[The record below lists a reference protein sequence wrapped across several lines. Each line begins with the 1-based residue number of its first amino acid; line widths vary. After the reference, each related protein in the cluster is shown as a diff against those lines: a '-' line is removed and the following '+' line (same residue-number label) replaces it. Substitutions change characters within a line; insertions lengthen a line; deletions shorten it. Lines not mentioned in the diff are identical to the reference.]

1 MDILKAFSLCDEQY
15 PINIQGTIENP
26 LFQAN
31 QIGNMLGM
39 VNIRKVLANYDNN
52 LKVVTESYTL
62 GGIQKTTFLTE
73 AGLYRLLARSN
84 KPIAEKFQ
92 LWMIQVLKEIRLTG
106 EYKLKQQFEID
117 SKLIQQNAKIEIH
130 NKLLQLYHQ
139 KNVVYICKLKDE
151 NNHKFVI
158 KIGSTQN
165 IKERMTN
172 ISNTYGVIPLVLDV
186 FENYHHIKLENAI
199 HSNES
204 IRTLYYPITK
214 LNGIIT
220 KETFI
225 VNDEEYKSVLCLIN
239 EEITKM
245 NSRDMNPKEMIE
257 LQIKLKE
264 MEIKESEVKTKEIE
278 VKTKETQEKTKQIEA
293 EIRKKELDMK
303 SQENDSEM
311 INKLSEITEKI
322 KTEPI
327 EEKQVEVHNEIEVLK
342 NTFVKR
348 RIHSRS
354 PKVFQFDKDTFELV
368 TIYDSVID
376 VIRNFEGTSHTGL
389 REASKANTI
398 YKNYRWVLQ
407 DRDIAEIPKPQPTV
421 LSSNKSI
428 EYIAMI
434 DVKQTKI
441 MEVFASQRDA
451 AQSRNLAGFSTI
463 SRAIKNGS
471 MSSGH
476 YWNLFDKC
484 CQEMQYEYL
493 SKNSLPERFVKKN
506 SRFVIQI
513 DPITNKEIKRFGS
526 ITDVTLKFQMSHTTL
541 KKVSDNN
548 EIHIGYKWKIAE

>member
-1 MDILKAFSLCDEQY
+1 MYSMDILKAFSLCDEQY
-15 PINIQGTIENP
+15 PINIQGNIENP

-39 VNIRKVLANYDNN
+39 ANIRKVLANYGNE
-52 LKVVTESYTL
+52 LKVVTESYTF
-62 GGIQKTTFLTE
+62 GGKQKTTFLTE

-130 NKLLQLYHQ
+130 NKLLQIYHQ

-151 NNHKFVI
+151 NNDKFVI

-245 NSRDMNPKEMIE
+245 NSHDMTPKQMMEF
-257 LQIKLKE
+257 QIKLKE
-264 MEIKESEVKTKEIE
+264 MEIKEQEIQLKTY
-278 VKTKETQEKTKQIEA
+278 EA

-327 EEKQVEVHNEIEVLK
+327 EEKQVEVNNEIEVLK

-354 PKVFQFDKDTFELV
+354 PK
-368 TIYDSVID
+368 
-376 VIRNFEGTSHTGL
+376 
-389 REASKANTI
+389 ASNLI
-398 YKNYRWVLQ
+398 
-407 DRDIAEIPKPQPTV
+407 
-421 LSSNKSI
+421 
-428 EYIAMI
+428 
-434 DVKQTKI
+434 KI
-441 MEVFASQRDA
+441 
-451 AQSRNLAGFSTI
+451 
-463 SRAIKNGS
+463 
-471 MSSGH
+471 H
-476 YWNLFDKC
+476 
-484 CQEMQYEYL
+484 
-493 SKNSLPERFVKKN
+493 
-506 SRFVIQI
+506 
-513 DPITNKEIKRFGS
+513 
-526 ITDVTLKFQMSHTTL
+526 
-541 KKVSDNN
+541 
-548 EIHIGYKWKIAE
+548 

>member
-1 MDILKAFSLCDEQY
+1 MYSMDILKAFSLCDKEY
-15 PINIQGTIENP
+15 PINIQGTLTKP

-31 QIGNMLGM
+31 QIANLLEMI
-39 VNIRKVLANYDNN
+39 NIHNQISKFNDKQKVLLETD
-52 LKVVTESYTL
+52 SL
-62 GGIQKTTFLTE
+62 GGKQKTAFLTE

-151 NNHKFVI
+151 NNDKFVI

-245 NSRDMNPKEMIE
+245 NSHDMTPKQMMEF
-257 LQIKLKE
+257 QIKLKE
-264 MEIKESEVKTKEIE
+264 MEIKEQEIQLKTY
-278 VKTKETQEKTKQIEA
+278 EA

-327 EEKQVEVHNEIEVLK
+327 EEKQVEVNNEIEVLK

-354 PKVFQFDKDTFELV
+354 PKVFQFDKDTLELV

-407 DRDIAEIPKPQPTV
+407 DRDIVEIPKPQPTV

-476 YWNLFDKC
+476 YWKLFDKC
-484 CQEMQYEYL
+484 SQEMQDEYL
-493 SKNSLPERFVKKN
+493 SKNSLPERFIKKN

-526 ITDVTLKFQMSHTTL
+526 ITDVTLKFQMSHITL
-541 KKVSDNN
+541 KKVSDTN
-548 EIHIGYKWKIAE
+548 EIHNGYKWKIAE

>member
-1 MDILKAFSLCDEQY
+1 MYSMDILKAFSLCDKEY
-15 PINIQGTIENP
+15 PINIQGTLTKP

-31 QIGNMLGM
+31 QIANLLEMK
-39 VNIRKVLANYDNN
+39 NIHNQISKFNDKQKVLLETD
-52 LKVVTESYTL
+52 SL
-62 GGIQKTTFLTE
+62 GGKQKTAFLTE

-84 KPIAEKFQ
+84 KPIASEFQ
-92 LWMIQVLKEIRLTG
+92 NWMVDVLTEIRLTG

-151 NNHKFVI
+151 INHKFVI

-204 IRTLYYPITK
+204 IRTLYFPITK

-225 VNDEEYKSVLCLIN
+225 VNDEEYKSLLWLIN

-257 LQIKLKE
+257 LQIKLKA
-264 MEIKESEVKTKEIE
+264 MEIKESEVKTKEI
-278 VKTKETQEKTKQIEA
+278 QEKTKEIEA

-322 KTEPI
+322 KTEPV
-327 EEKQVEVHNEIEVLK
+327 EEKQVEVNNEIEVLK

-354 PKVFQFDKDTFELV
+354 PKVFQFDKDTLELV

-389 REASKANTI
+389 REASKANTV

-441 MEVFASQRDA
+441 MDVFASQRDA

-476 YWNLFDKC
+476 YWKLFDKC
-484 CQEMQYEYL
+484 SQEMQDEYL
-493 SKNSLPERFVKKN
+493 SKNSLPERFIKKN

-526 ITDVTLKFQMSHTTL
+526 ITDVTLKFQMSHITL

-548 EIHIGYKWKIAE
+548 EIHNGYKWKIAE

>member
-62 GGIQKTTFLTE
+62 GGTQKTTFLTE

-151 NNHKFVI
+151 NNDKFVI

-204 IRTLYYPITK
+204 IRTIYYPITK

-245 NSRDMNPKEMIE
+245 NSHDMTPKQMIE

-264 MEIKESEVKTKEIE
+264 MEIKEQEIQLKTY
-278 VKTKETQEKTKQIEA
+278 EA

-322 KTEPI
+322 KTEPV
-327 EEKQVEVHNEIEVLK
+327 EEKQVEIHNEIEVLK

-376 VIRNFEGTSHTGL
+376 VIRNFEGTSHNGL

-441 MEVFASQRDA
+441 MDVFASQRDA

-476 YWNLFDKC
+476 YWKLFDKC
-484 CQEMQYEYL
+484 SQEMQDEYL
-493 SKNSLPERFVKKN
+493 SKNSLPERFIKKN

-526 ITDVTLKFQMSHTTL
+526 ITDVTLKFQMSHITL

-548 EIHIGYKWKIAE
+548 EIHNGYKWKIAE